1 MLGQLLDKFA
11 PQEPKITY
19 AHREPGSHAQTQL
32 ALPAPPLPAQ
42 PDPASA
48 QAAPADA
55 ATTTAKSQSDP
66 EAGIFYIFVSF
77 TSATADLFY
86 GMYATTNS

>member
-42 PDPASA
+42 PDPA
-48 QAAPADA
+48 DA
-55 ATTTAKSQSDP
+55 ATTSAKSQSDP

-77 TSATADLFY
+77 INATADLFY
-86 GMYATTNS
+86 GMYATPNS